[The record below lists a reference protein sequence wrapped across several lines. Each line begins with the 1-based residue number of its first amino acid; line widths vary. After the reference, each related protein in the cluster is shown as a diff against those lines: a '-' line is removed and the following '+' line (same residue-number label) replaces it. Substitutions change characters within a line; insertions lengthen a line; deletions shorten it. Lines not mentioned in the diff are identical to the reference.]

1 MLNYCGDEAYDVL
14 NIRTE
19 DLRFVLQHMARDGK
33 VKDTE
38 GELPAGIGGHFGFAL
53 GGDKPWLLT
62 VIGRRNMNHTY
73 FSPWCK
79 CSRENIT
86 CLSCEGGQDGHYSVD
101 QDQMCRDSHVC
112 PNMCLRGGEFVPFTC
127 GCCGKVFACVEDIE
141 VEEDSMLSLEPDV
154 FKARGKVFS
163 LNHDGRFWNAPP
175 LLPFKWVWPDP
186 LHLFLNLFNV
196 AFDES
201 IDFYLQHE
209 FVTDKALINQ
219 CDVIAGE
226 INATLARAHITA
238 RFGTDERK
246 AFCGNDLRALMEHAD
261 VLPEILRLAR
271 PLYKRIEP
279 FSFAGDAAKAR
290 KKKLKQ
296 EERAEKAA
304 AEAASGKPKA
314 RAGQVSRCR
323 RLQSGGRY
331 HQGGRS
337 SRQEATGGAAG
348 CR

>member
-1 MLNYCGDEAYDVL
+1 MGAVGGDSLQYRRRKPPNDSNCVLNYCGDEAYDVL

-19 DLRFVLQHMARDGK
+19 DLRPVLQHMARDGK
-33 VKDTE
+33 VRDTE
-38 GELPAGIGGHFGFAL
+38 GELPAGIGGHFAFAL

-141 VEEDSMLSLEPDV
+141 AEEDSMLSLEPDV

-186 LHLFLNLFNV
+186 LHLFLNLS
-196 AFDES
+196 S
-201 IDFYLQHE
+201 IP
-209 FVTDKALINQ
+209 
-219 CDVIAGE
+219 
-226 INATLARAHITA
+226 
-238 RFGTDERK
+238 FGTNVSGEMPKSGVSGTIFQIVVTFR
-246 AFCGNDLRALMEHAD
+246 
-261 VLPEILRLAR
+261 IR
-271 PLYKRIEP
+271 PVMSA
-279 FSFAGDAAKAR
+279 SF
-290 KKKLKQ
+290 
-296 EERAEKAA
+296 
-304 AEAASGKPKA
+304 
-314 RAGQVSRCR
+314 
-323 RLQSGGRY
+323 
-331 HQGGRS
+331 
-337 SRQEATGGAAG
+337 
-348 CR
+348 